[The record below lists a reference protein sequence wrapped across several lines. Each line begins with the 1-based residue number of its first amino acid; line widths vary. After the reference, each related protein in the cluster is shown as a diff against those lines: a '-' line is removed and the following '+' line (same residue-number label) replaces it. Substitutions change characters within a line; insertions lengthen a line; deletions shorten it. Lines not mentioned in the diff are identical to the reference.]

1 MSGAASGTART
12 SAQGRGH
19 RRAVIVTTV
28 QAKVAVVTGAASG
41 IGRALALGLAR
52 RGARLALADI
62 DPTGLA
68 ETARRAGALGAEVH
82 TGQVDVGDRVAVVS
96 YATDIEKHYGT
107 VHQLY
112 NNAGIAGGGVNIL
125 DAEWAVFERVLAV
138 NLWGVLHTTKAF
150 LPHLIASG
158 AGHLVNISSLNGLM
172 AQAELG
178 AYSTSKFGVR
188 GFTEALRMEMVAAGH
203 PVRVCVVHPGG
214 VKTNIATATLAEA
227 ERTGRDITAEY
238 RERIRVYNERA
249 LRLSPDRAAEIILRG
264 VEANRPRILVG
275 GDARVAD
282 VAVRLLPR
290 VYPWLVGRAMRQAAR

>member
-1 MSGAASGTART
+1 MR
-12 SAQGRGH
+12 
-19 RRAVIVTTV
+19 
-28 QAKVAVVTGAASG
+28 AKVAVVTGAGSG

-62 DPTGLA
+62 DPAGLA
-68 ETARRAGALGAEVH
+68 ETARRAVAVGAEVH
-82 TGQVDVGDRVAVVS
+82 TREVDVGDRAAVAT
-96 YATDIEKHYGT
+96 YATDVAAHFGT

-112 NNAGIAGGGVNIL
+112 NNAGIAGTGVSFL
-125 DAEWAVFERVLAV
+125 DAEWAVFERVLSV
-138 NLWGVLHTTKAF
+138 NLWGVLHATKAF
-150 LPHLIASG
+150 LPHLIDSG

-227 ERTGRDITAEY
+227 QRIGQDVTPEY
-238 RERIRVYNERA
+238 REQVRAFNEQA
-249 LRLSPDRAAEIILRG
+249 LRLSPQRAADIILRG

-290 VYPWLVGRAMRQAAR
+290 AYPWLIGQAMRRSAR